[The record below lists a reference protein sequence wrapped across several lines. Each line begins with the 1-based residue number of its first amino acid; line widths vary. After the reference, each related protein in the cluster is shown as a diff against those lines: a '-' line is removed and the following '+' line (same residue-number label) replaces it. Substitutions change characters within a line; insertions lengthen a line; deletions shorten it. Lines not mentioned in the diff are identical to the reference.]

1 VLAKGGLLPKADEEL
16 SAEVARLPEERDV
29 PTSERSGCT
38 GNENQGMSCLLTKSA
53 ASPPELNHERI
64 RCGAAAGSFQ
74 HPPIRKGKAISDIE
88 RHSRLSHPK
97 ASKLQ
102 GVAAR
107 RKSSTLAGVARCESQ
122 SRLNGFV
129 IPGDNVE
136 TVGRAARP
144 VRAESR

>member
-88 RHSRLSHPK
+88 RHSRLSHPI
-97 ASKLQ
+97 ASKIQ

-107 RKSSTLAGVARCESQ
+107 RKPSAQTVDFSRGRALRESQ
-122 SRLNGFV
+122 PFERFRH
-129 IPGDNVE
+129 P
-136 TVGRAARP
+136 RRQ
-144 VRAESR
+144 R